1 MRALNEPG
9 PPSVR
14 LVRGEIEGMPDRDVP
29 GAWHVDRIDEAAFA
43 EGRIWPQS
51 AASQLVGL
59 AVGAPRVSGRS
70 ISARRPAARRRCS
83 PAR

>member
-9 PPSVR
+9 RAVVR
-14 LVRGEIEGMPDRDVP
+14 LVRGEIDGTPDADVP
-29 GAWHVDRIDEAAFA
+29 GAWHVERVDEAALA

-59 AVGAPRVSGRS
+59 VGGR
-70 ISARRPAARRRCS
+70 ARR
-83 PAR
+83 